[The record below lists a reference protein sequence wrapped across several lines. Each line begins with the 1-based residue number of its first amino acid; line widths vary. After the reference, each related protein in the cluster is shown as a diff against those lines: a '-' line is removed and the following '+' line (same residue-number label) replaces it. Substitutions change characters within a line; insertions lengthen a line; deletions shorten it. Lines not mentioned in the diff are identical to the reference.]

1 MAVKIFMVVL
11 VAVFFNACATPQVM
25 TPEEIDTK
33 AIAPS
38 AENNLF
44 SPPKN
49 GYARLIM
56 YRNYK
61 FAGAGVRYDVFVKY
75 NYKPAPKKQQTNNA
89 TISQD
94 GTMTTAD
101 NTTYYNEFD
110 NIVLDRALC
119 RMGSNSSCIVNIKAG
134 QPLALIYKVDMGGWV
149 AFSLS
154 AAIADGNL
162 DYVGAFTPKNQHIYC
177 INMTINDGNFRQF
190 RDKDTCLKEYQKMY
204 KPKHRDYQ
212 DKWFNSL
219 IEQGD
224 KRAYKE

>member
-1 MAVKIFMVVL
+1 MKIFYFVSL
-11 VAVFFNACATPQVM
+11 VAVMVFFSACSTPQIM
-25 TPEEIDTK
+25 TPEEIDSK

-56 YRNYK
+56 YRDYK
-61 FAGAGVRYDVFVKY
+61 FVGGGAKYDIFVKY
-75 NYKPAPKKQQTNNA
+75 NYKPAPKKQQANTT

-101 NTTYYNEFD
+101 TTTYDNEFS

-119 RMGSNSSCIVNIKAG
+119 RMGNGSSCIVNIRAG
-134 QPLALIYKVDMGGWV
+134 QPLALIYQIDMGALVVFNLG
-149 AFSLS
+149 

-162 DYVGAFTPKNQHIYC
+162 DYVGDFTPKNQHIYC
-177 INMTINDGNFRQF
+177 INLTGNDNFRQF

-204 KPKHRDYQ
+204 KPKHRKYQ
-212 DKWFNSL
+212 DKWFNDL
-219 IEQGD
+219 VKKGD